1 MNNCYTI
8 PYKSLPTGNH
18 NFEFRIDNAMFEE
31 WPECG
36 VTGADV
42 RVEATIAKC
51 GDHMALELSLS
62 GIVTVPC
69 DRCLEDCQIPVEYNG
84 KVAVRFSEEE
94 LENDDEVIW
103 LNPGDDTL
111 DLEQYLRES
120 VVLCLPYQRVH
131 PCDVHGNPLCN
142 PAMLER
148 FRIVSG
154 EEFDAIAEKD
164 EMQSLGA
171 NPEMEKL
178 KNLILED

>member
-1 MNNCYTI
+1 
-8 PYKSLPTGNH
+8 
-18 NFEFRIDNAMFEE
+18 
-31 WPECG
+31 
-36 VTGADV
+36 
-42 RVEATIAKC
+42 
-51 GDHMALELSLS
+51 
-62 GIVTVPC
+62 
-69 DRCLEDCQIPVEYNG
+69 VEYNG

-94 LENDDEVIW
+94 LENDDEIIW
-103 LNPGDDTL
+103 LNPGDDVL

-131 PCDVHGNPLCN
+131 PCDIHGNPLCN

>member
-1 MNNCYTI
+1 MYGVL
-8 PYKSLPTGNH
+8 SLSILPDG
-18 NFEFRIDNAMFEE
+18 AMFEQ

-36 VTGADV
+36 ISGADV
-42 RVEATIAKC
+42 AVDTTITKC
-51 GDHMALELSLS
+51 GDHIALSLS
-62 GIVTVPC
+62 LKGDVTVPC
-69 DRCLEDCQIPVEYNG
+69 DRCLEDCKIPVEYEG
-84 KVAVRFSEEE
+84 EVSVRFSEEE

-103 LNPGDDTL
+103 LNPGDDVL

-131 PCDVHGNPLCN
+131 PCDIHGNPLCN

-154 EEFDAIAEKD
+154 EEFDAMAEK
-164 EMQSLGA
+164 EETQSLGA

-178 KNLILED
+178 KNLLLED